1 MSKPAKPA
9 DLDRESLVLSLAQRL
24 RSLSDKAI
32 ENKNLSAAIS
42 AASREA
48 DLLLSLTPAQPTGP
62 NGVSVVIR
70 GDDVGLLRESA
81 VAKLQVLAKRLDE
94 QEKATGCCARC
105 GQQLAK
111 DKAAAIPALSRSDA
125 ALVEG
130 ERPARKRRDPAV
142 PSNWYEVPSDSD
154 LAH

>member
-9 DLDRESLVLSLAQRL
+9 DLDRESLILSLAQRL

-48 DLLLSLTPAQPTGP
+48 DLLMSLTPAQPTGP
-62 NGVSVVIR
+62 GGVSVVIK

-81 VAKLQVLAKRLDE
+81 VAKLEVLAKRLDE
-94 QEKATGCCARC
+94 QEKATKCCARC

-111 DKAAAIPALSRSDA
+111 DEAAAISALADDQ
-125 ALVEG
+125 ALIKPE
-130 ERPARKRRDPAV
+130 RKRAPVREAAV
-142 PSNWYEVPSDSD
+142 PSNWYSPDDPAV
-154 LAH
+154 H

>member
-1 MSKPAKPA
+1 MTKPTKPE
-9 DLDRESLVLSLAQRL
+9 LDRESLVLSLAQRL

-48 DLLLSLTPAQPTGP
+48 DLLLSLTPAQPSGGP
-62 NGVSVVIR
+62 GGVHVHIA

-81 VAKLQVLAKRLDE
+81 VAKLEVLAKRLDE
-94 QEKATGCCARC
+94 QEQSTGCCARC
-105 GQQLAK
+105 GQPLAK
-111 DKAAAIPALSRSDA
+111 KDIPAQVLTPSDQ

-130 ERPARKRRDPAV
+130 ERKRPMRRDPAV
-142 PSNWYEVPSDSD
+142 PAAWYSEPDDPAV
-154 LAH
+154 H